1 MMIVR
6 LDKLSNQHCHCIT
19 LHCFFPVLF
28 SNIKLKSLHILLNN
42 PLNIILWNY
51 DAKQFYSPRGR
62 GGCSP
67 LLGETVRQWD
77 SETVRHVKSPIT
89 HHKSANLKGGERVCD
104 SGELRERRRGGDQW
118 SSKHSQSVLPAQH
131 NTGLEAHAFLWRCLV
146 DNLWILLSLG
156 LPHLT
161 SLNS

>member
-77 SETVRHVKSPIT
+77 SETCKKSNYSSQIC
-89 HHKSANLKGGERVCD
+89 KS
-104 SGELRERRRGGDQW
+104 ERRRESLWFWRVERAQAW
-118 SSKHSQSVLPAQH
+118 WRPVIIKTQSVSPACSTQH
-131 NTGLEAHAFLWRCLV
+131 WPGGACVSLEVSGWQPLNT
-146 DNLWILLSLG
+146 S
-156 LPHLT
+156 
-161 SLNS
+161 